1 MRQIWHE
8 DLSPCF
14 SKSCLYEINQLVLQ
28 WVWIENIL
36 SSACLSMRLLLT
48 TGKQRTMW
56 EWFTSTPTRTCLCL
70 FCNLHF
76 KTRKKE
82 LDSIAHTT
90 CHSLL
95 SPFSASASFFFGN
108 CGRQIWGGKSPL
120 NATRLLMVKCLTDQ
134 RKGKTW
140 RRGSDMELFDGS
152 VEDSVCVWHVY
163 ICLYMCIYVALCVCV
178 CLHQCGWMWPYCIYV
193 TLHG

>member
-1 MRQIWHE
+1 MHHKSNIFSFSIFVYILCACFTQTGLITESFCVKKKNWYMEKYLAVGILFVYSGHFVFYVKRCIKQWMLEWMRQIWHE

-95 SPFSASASFFFGN
+95 SPFSASASFFLA
-108 CGRQIWGGKSPL
+108 I
-120 NATRLLMVKCLTDQ
+120 V
-134 RKGKTW
+134 
-140 RRGSDMELFDGS
+140 
-152 VEDSVCVWHVY
+152 
-163 ICLYMCIYVALCVCV
+163 VARSE
-178 CLHQCGWMWPYCIYV
+178 GENPP
-193 TLHG
+193 